1 MCTVANSAFS
11 ASANIT
17 LKGISFF
24 LANTFNG
31 NLLLVPVPPN
41 GVTAVQDGLTS
52 ITVTW
57 TASSDATG
65 YRVSY
70 NSSEGDSGSADVSGN
85 NHTLTGL
92 VREATYTI
100 SIIATYP
107 SLISSPIRVEVT
119 LSEPNPT
126 SIMSSLLFSN
136 SISPTSRAGLCGSY
150 CHNSHLHLPLL
161 ECGGWLSGQVRGGV
175 ERD

>member
-1 MCTVANSAFS
+1 M
-11 ASANIT
+11 
-17 LKGISFF
+17 
-24 LANTFNG
+24 
-31 NLLLVPVPPN
+31 
-41 GVTAVQDGLTS
+41 TAVQYGPTS

-57 TASSDATG
+57 TVSNDATG
-65 YRVSY
+65 YRIHY
-70 NSSEGDSGSADVSGN
+70 NSSGGDRSTADVSGN

-100 SIIATYP
+100 SIIATSQTLATSQP
-107 SLISSPIRVEVT
+107 ITVELTVCELNTSPMHIKLILLSSPSTRT
-119 LSEPNPT
+119 SE
-126 SIMSSLLFSN
+126 
-136 SISPTSRAGLCGSY
+136 CGSD